1 MITKVRSAG
10 KRIWQR
16 ANQEP
21 KRLWHWYVLRD
32 KATAPPDLFKQQLVK
47 SLGKRFNLRVFV
59 ETGTY
64 KGDMVAAVLRYFEHI
79 YSIELHQPF
88 YDKATER
95 FSADEHV
102 EILHGDSA
110 TKLKDVLAGLN
121 EPALFWL
128 DAHGGAEAKTDTG
141 ELPAPVMAEV
151 TAILAHSQVSDH
163 LILLDDVH
171 TFRRNVKWGV
181 GVWAEIEQLR
191 QQWLAKHP
199 DWIWQVE
206 DNILRIY
213 RKRAGE

>member
-10 KRIWQR
+10 RRIWQR

-32 KATAPPDLFKQQLVK
+32 KATVPPDLFKQRLVK
-47 SLGKRFNLRVFV
+47 EIARRFSLKTLI

-64 KGDMVAAVLRYFEHI
+64 KGDMVAAVLNSFDTI

-88 YDKATER
+88 FEAAQER
-95 FSADEHV
+95 FAAEPKV
-102 EILHGDSA
+102 QIVRGDS
-110 TKLKDVLAGLN
+110 TSQLRDLLKGLDQ
-121 EPALFWL
+121 PALFWL
-128 DAHGGAEAKTDTG
+128 DAHGGDSAKVDG
-141 ELPAPVMAEV
+141 VEESAPVLAEV
-151 TAILAHSQVSDH
+151 TAILDHSGAGEHV
-163 LILLDDVH
+163 ILVDDVH

-181 GVWAEIEQLR
+181 GVWAEVEQLR

-206 DNILRIY
+206 DNVLRIY
-213 RKRAGE
+213 RKRDGE